1 MISLDINHHYS
12 FSVYANSILGT
23 NYRNARLVS
32 TLDYRRALK
41 YDNIVLQHNRIFPY
55 LPPGTP
61 EDSTKYTYYLFEV
74 NGKEKV
80 LADVWI
86 DQTSVV
92 LSTGVDHTLRLI
104 NVTNSQFTM
113 VRDQLR
119 LLGITFTV
127 S

>member
-1 MISLDINHHYS
+1 MTSLVINHHYN
-12 FSVYANSILGT
+12 FSVYANTILGT

-41 YDNIVLQHNRIFPY
+41 YDNIVLQLSRIFPY
-55 LPPGTP
+55 LPPGTL
-61 EDSTKYTYYLFEV
+61 EDNTKYTYYLFEV

-86 DQTSVV
+86 DQTSIE
-92 LSTGVDHTLRLI
+92 LSTGVDHTLKLI
-104 NVTNSQFTM
+104 NVTSAQLAM

>member
-41 YDNIVLQHNRIFPY
+41 YDNIVLQHSRIFPY